1 MVKVRPRL
9 LSALATAHVHEGNID
24 EACRIGSDA
33 LALAERQQ
41 VTTNLQDV
49 RRLRLTSNPGAT
61 RRRSRSWTSSSP
73 LLATLINRL
82 RQ

>member
-49 RRLRLTSNPGAT
+49 RRLRLDLEPWRAHAGGPGAGRAA
-61 RRRSRSWTSSSP
+61 RRCWRR
-73 LLATLINRL
+73 
-82 RQ
+82 